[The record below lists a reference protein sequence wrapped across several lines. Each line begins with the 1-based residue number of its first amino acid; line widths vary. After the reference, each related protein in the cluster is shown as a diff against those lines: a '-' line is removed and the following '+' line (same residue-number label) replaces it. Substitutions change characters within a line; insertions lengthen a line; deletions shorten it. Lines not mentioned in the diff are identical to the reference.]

1 MGLCLCL
8 SSSSVDG
15 VDSSNQL
22 TYENNA
28 KSSFSLT
35 KKSLTNANFIDR
47 TQTINKYKLTKRSN
61 RNLSNEMVKLHT
73 NNVFIDN
80 PTYENSSNVISKNKE
95 LLIQE
100 IEYFKKKS
108 IELDNADTENLSDNT
123 GSNNVNNS
131 KNSSSKNI
139 KFDKSNF
146 INTKFK
152 NLFEDYNVIERLG
165 QGGFGSVYKIINKKN
180 KSIRACKLIKKQT
193 EDDLSFFNEFK
204 ILKTIDHPN
213 IIKLYELYSDSKF
226 YYLVEELCEGGDL
239 YSYIKNKKNFTEY
252 NAAYIIYQILLAV
265 NHLHSKKIV
274 HRDLKPENIVLSSKT
289 INQNEFQ
296 KKMNMDVT
304 SNKYNTDD
312 LSLNSNVNNQGNN
325 KDKLNSP
332 EGTSSGFNKNKN
344 YNTSDLNI
352 NKYSDINIK
361 IIDFGT
367 STYIKGKKLTKEL
380 GTIYYIAPEVLKG
393 EYDEKCDIWSI
404 GVICFFLLSGHPPFK
419 GKSEEE
425 IKQKI
430 LNYEVDFINKDWKK
444 VSKNALKFVTKLL
457 KYNYSERPNAS
468 ECLNDEWIKE
478 CLFKHNSN
486 QGKSINDLSFNKNL
500 MKFHSNLVFQ
510 KIVLS
515 FLTNHV
521 DEKHDIINIKEEF
534 QKIDAN
540 NDGVISKEELIECL
554 SSQYNLVEANIKAE
568 EIMNKADFNNDGS
581 ISFQEFATISAN
593 FEKVISEDNLKIAFD
608 TFDLD
613 GNGYIT
619 KEEFGSIIPDTIK
632 DYWEQLIQDID
643 DNGDGKIDYNEF
655 ITMMNKFTNIT

>member
-1 MGLCLCL
+1 MGLCICL
-8 SSSSVDG
+8 SSSNIDG
-15 VDSSNQL
+15 VDSSNEIS
-22 TYENNA
+22 YDNNL
-28 KSSFSLT
+28 KNSLSITKKTISNINIMDRNNTISKYKHT
-35 KKSLTNANFIDR
+35 KKS
-47 TQTINKYKLTKRSN
+47 NK
-61 RNLSNEMVKLHT
+61 NLSNENIKLHT

-80 PTYENSSNVISKNKE
+80 PTYENSIKVISGNNEFPKIDQDIIY
-95 LLIQE
+95 L
-100 IEYFKKKS
+100 KKKS
-108 IELDNADTENLSDNT
+108 IEYDNTETENFSENT
-123 GSNNVNNS
+123 GSNNANNS

-152 NLFEDYNVIERLG
+152 NLFEDYNVLERLG

-180 KSIRACKLIKKQT
+180 KNIRACKLIKKQT

-239 YSYIKNKKNFTEY
+239 YSYIKNKKNFTEHY
-252 NAAYIIYQILLAV
+252 AAYIIYQILLAV

-274 HRDLKPENIVLSSKT
+274 HRDLKPENIVLSNKT
-289 INQNEFQ
+289 ISKMDFNRKINEDAAFS
-296 KKMNMDVT
+296 KFKT
-304 SNKYNTDD
+304 ED
-312 LSLNSNVNNQGNN
+312 LSMSSSDNIIGNN
-325 KDKLNSP
+325 SFSAKKL
-332 EGTSSGFNKNKN
+332 KN

-352 NKYSDINIK
+352 NKYSDVSIK

-419 GKSEEE
+419 GKTEEE

-468 ECLNDEWIKE
+468 ECLNDEWIKD

-486 QGKSINDLSFNKNL
+486 NGKSISINDLAFNKNL
-500 MKFHSNLVFQ
+500 EKFHSNLTIQ

-515 FLTNHV
+515 FITNQL
-521 DEKHDIINIKEEF
+521 DEKNDAINIKEEF
-534 QKIDAN
+534 QKIDTN

-554 SSQYNLVEANIKAE
+554 AAHYNLVEANIKAE
-568 EIMNKADFNNDGS
+568 EIMNKADFNNDGT
-581 ISFQEFATISAN
+581 ISFQEFTTISADLEN
-593 FEKVISEDNLKIAFD
+593 IISNENLKIAFD
-608 TFDLD
+608 MFDID

-619 KEEFGSIIPDTIK
+619 KDEFESIIPDTIK
-632 DYWEQLIQDID
+632 DYWEQMIQDID
-643 DNGDGKIDYNEF
+643 DNKDGKIDYNEF
-655 ITMMNKFTNIT
+655 ITMMNKFINIT